1 MDNKIKELIA
11 IGASVA
17 THCQPCLT
25 FHAAAAKKEGATT
38 EEIGKAIEI
47 GAFVLKASTKN
58 MEEFSATVLE
68 GPDDNQCE
76 GGQCKLM

>member
-17 THCQPCLT
+17 AHCQPCLT
-25 FHAAAAKKEGATT
+25 YHAATARKEGATK

-47 GAFVLKASTKN
+47 GAFVLNASTKN
-58 MEEFSATVLE
+58 MEEFSEKVLQ
-68 GPDDNQCE
+68 GPDDNQCQ